1 MPKSRKGNFVLCSKS
16 LFNNQYYPSMR
27 IIRNYSIALFGLALT
42 IAILIIAKGILV
54 PWAFAITFSL
64 LLLPLCNFYERYL
77 KRRILSVVL
86 AILSALLPILGLL
99 LFFSWQLASLGADM
113 PDISEKIQQSINE
126 LFVWTNQQFGLTRA
140 EGTNWLK
147 QNVSSVLQT
156 PTQLISEGITISG
169 TFIVN
174 TFLVFLY
181 TFFLLWFR
189 KDFRQFLVIQFK
201 KANRKEGKEMIGRIT
216 KVVRS
221 YTFGLLQVI
230 GILAVLNSLGLWI
243 IGIGYPLLWGT
254 LAAFLAIIPY
264 IGTTLGG
271 LLPFLYAIATTGT
284 YWQPIAIV
292 AYYQL
297 IQQVEG
303 NFITPYVIGSNVKIN
318 PLIAISSLLVGGAI
332 WGIPGLILSLPF
344 AAILRIFLSYLP
356 AFKPIS
362 ALMSDEVEQKD
373 GIDWDELDKDKH
385 RLIHLFSND

>member
-1 MPKSRKGNFVLCSKS
+1 
-16 LFNNQYYPSMR
+16 MR
-27 IIRNYSIALFGLALT
+27 IIRNYSTALFGLALT
-42 IAILIIAKGILV
+42 ITALIIAKGILV

-64 LLLPLCNFYERYL
+64 LLLPLCNFFERYL

-99 LFFSWQLASLGADM
+99 LFFSWQLANLGADM
-113 PDISEKIQQSINE
+113 PDISAKIQQSINE

-156 PTQLISEGITISG
+156 PTKLISEGITISG

-201 KANRKEGKEMIGRIT
+201 KADRKEGKEMIGRIT

-297 IQQVEG
+297 IQQIEG

-318 PLIAISSLLVGGAI
+318 PLIAILSLLIGGAI

-356 AFKPIS
+356 PFKPLA
-362 ALMSDEVEQKD
+362 ALMSDEVEQKE